1 MLKVLNK
8 NRKIIK
14 PKAVLFDTDNT
25 LYEYEPANK
34 KATKAVGEKLNNLLG
49 ITEQEFLIKLVKA

>member
-1 MLKVLNK
+1 MLKIINK
-8 NRKIIK
+8 KTKLVK
-14 PKAVLFDTDNT
+14 PDAVLFDTDNT

-49 ITEQEFLIKLVKA
+49 ITEQEFLIKYAQ